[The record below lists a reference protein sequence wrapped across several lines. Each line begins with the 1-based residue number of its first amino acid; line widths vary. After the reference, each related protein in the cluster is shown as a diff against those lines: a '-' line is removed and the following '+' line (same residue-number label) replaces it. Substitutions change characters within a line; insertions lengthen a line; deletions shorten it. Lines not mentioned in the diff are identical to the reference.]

1 MTADHSFLDL
11 IFNASLLVQF
21 VMLILVVASIVSWT
35 MIFNKRFLLKHSK
48 NNADIFEER
57 FWSSE
62 DLSPLFTRITSSRYE
77 SSGMEKIFEAGYKE
91 FSRLQKQENIDPEAT
106 LEGSQ

>member
-35 MIFNKRFLLKHSK
+35 MIFNKRFLLTHSK
-48 NNADIFEER
+48 NNADIFEEGV
-57 FWSSE
+57 WSSE
-62 DLSPLFTRITSSRYE
+62 DVSPLFTRIPRR
-77 SSGMEKIFEAGYKE
+77 IW
-91 FSRLQKQENIDPEAT
+91 D
-106 LEGSQ
+106 

>member
-1 MTADHSFLDL
+1 MTADHSSLDL

-48 NNADIFEER
+48 NNADIFEI
-57 FWSSE
+57 
-62 DLSPLFTRITSSRYE
+62 LY
-77 SSGMEKIFEAGYKE
+77 
-91 FSRLQKQENIDPEAT
+91 LQAKSYNF
-106 LEGSQ
+106 GNVKKYN